1 MVAIGIRSLLC
12 ILGIVSLGT
21 SAAVDTDAVQ
31 GWQLTQY
38 CELS

>member
-12 ILGIVSLGT
+12 ILGIASLGT
-21 SAAVDTDAVQ
+21 SAAVDGTVQ
-31 GWQLTQY
+31 SWQLTQY